1 MKKSITL
8 LQTCL
13 TVALL
18 SGGSAVF
25 RAEANPTLPR
35 HLSPELRVGD
45 SWNYSDGLKITF
57 VQVASDTRRYPN
69 RPAPRVQKVRGDAVV
84 VLTLEAGNQ
93 APKTVRLHTNGEPK
107 VAVIAANELPDG
119 MVGIPRS
126 YLVSIR
132 KLLPATATPAGR
144 RPQRLYRLRL
154 KVDEAV

>member
-35 HLSPELRVGD
+35 HLSPELRVGK

-57 VQVASDTRRYPN
+57 VGVASDTRRYPN

-126 YLVSIR
+126 FIVSIR
-132 KLLPATATPAGR
+132 KLLPEASKRGGL
-144 RPQRLYRLRL
+144 RPQRFYRLRL

>member
-1 MKKSITL
+1 MKKSHTF

-13 TVALL
+13 AAALL

-57 VQVASDTRRYPN
+57 VEVASDTRRSPSASPTGA
-69 RPAPRVQKVRGDAVV
+69 RGVRGNAVV
-84 VLTLEAGNQ
+84 VLSVEAGDSLR
-93 APKTVRLHTNGEPK
+93 TVRLHTNRNPRT
-107 VAVIAANELPDG
+107 AVISANELPDG
-119 MVGIPRS
+119 MVGIPS
-126 YLVSIR
+126 SFLISIR

>member
-13 TVALL
+13 AVALL

-57 VQVASDTRRYPN
+57 VEVASDTRRSPSASPTGA
-69 RPAPRVQKVRGDAVV
+69 RGVRGDAVV
-84 VLTLEAGNQ
+84 VLAVETGDFLRI
-93 APKTVRLHTNGEPK
+93 VRLHTNRNPRE
-107 VAVIAANELPDG
+107 VVIPDGGTPDG
-119 MVGIPRS
+119 MIGIPRS
-126 YLVSIR
+126 YLVSMR
-132 KLLPATATPAGR
+132 MLLPGSASPTGR

>member
-1 MKKSITL
+1 MKNPITFL
-8 LQTCL
+8 KTCL
-13 TVALL
+13 AVTLL
-18 SGGSAVF
+18 SGGPAVF
-25 RAEANPTLPR
+25 RAEANPSLPR
-35 HLSPELRVGD
+35 HLSPELRVGK

-57 VQVASDTRRYPN
+57 VGVASDTRRYPN